1 MKIRILP
8 DDIANRIAAGEVVE
22 RPASI
27 VKELMENSLDAGARK
42 IAIDVEE
49 GGRRLIRVTDGGT
62 GTAIEIAAGKI
73 LSQQERA
80 FPRGTQIRVEDLFFN
95 VPARR
100 KFLRSES
107 YELSQITTYCTHYA
121 LAFPEIHFLLKSANF
136 EILAAPAT
144 SGFRD
149 RIFQVFG
156 KDLLDQMV
164 EYKKDYGRSGVK
176 IHLFTSRPH
185 IQKYNRNSMFFF
197 INRRLVRDRII
208 LHAISDAYRNI
219 LPSGT
224 FPVVILFVT
233 IPYEGVEGNVH
244 PAKTEVR
251 FKHQSFVHDAIRD
264 SILSGLTQDKTIV
277 PMESDAGVMS
287 PFSAPAPQPRIPDS
301 WSSDDPIARAPFELQ
316 PGMRMPGL
324 GDEVPLALNFKAG
337 ESIETCGEQAEE
349 VPAYPEFERVM
360 S

>member
-1 MKIRILP
+1 MKIRVLP

-22 RPASI
+22 RPASV
-27 VKELMENSLDAGARK
+27 VKELMENSLDAGAAR

-49 GGRRLIRVTDGGT
+49 GGRRLVRVTDDGEGMSPEDALACFGRHAT
-62 GTAIEIAAGKI
+62 SKLYEPDDLFSIKTLGFRGEALPSIASVSRLTLETQTDGSIGTAIEIAGGKL
-73 LSQQERA
+73 LSQREQA

-233 IPYEGVEGNVH
+233 IPYEDVDVNVH

-251 FKHQSFVHDAIRD
+251 FKHQSFVHDA
-264 SILSGLTQDKTIV
+264 
-277 PMESDAGVMS
+277 
-287 PFSAPAPQPRIPDS
+287 
-301 WSSDDPIARAPFELQ
+301 
-316 PGMRMPGL
+316 
-324 GDEVPLALNFKAG
+324 
-337 ESIETCGEQAEE
+337 
-349 VPAYPEFERVM
+349 
-360 S
+360 